1 MVFLKEDG
9 SLDIDKID
17 KLPIKEYVKVI
28 EDMTME
34 QYKEYTSKADM
45 TLEQYEEYISKLP
58 LDERKERLKKDEFY
72 SLQELIEE
80 GRAVNL
86 REYLNNWEKE
96 NKKENKNP

>member
-58 LDERKERLKKDEFY
+58 LNERKERLKAVEYDPLE
-72 SLQELIEE
+72 ELIKRGE
-80 GRAVNL
+80 AIDL

-96 NKKENKNP
+96 IKKEK

>member
-58 LDERKERLKKDEFY
+58 LNERKERLEDDEFY
-72 SLQELIEE
+72 SLDEVIER
-80 GRAVNL
+80 GIGFDL
-86 REYLNNWEKE
+86 REYLNNW
-96 NKKENKNP
+96 KNETKG

>member
-34 QYKEYTSKADM
+34 QYKEYTAKADM

-58 LDERKERLKKDEFY
+58 LNERKERLEDDEFY
-72 SLQELIEE
+72 SWDELIESGQGIDLNE
-80 GRAVNL
+80 F
-86 REYLNNWEKE
+86 LNNWEKE
-96 NKKENKNP
+96 IMNESQT